1 MKKFLLS
8 VILFL
13 GLAVHVNAGQVV
25 TISSEAANIIN
36 SLKSSDFVAAN
47 TGDPVGKT
55 YLLKFNAKTVD
66 FGDLYKTSVEEFVD
80 SELKFPKNPVSGSFI
95 QVRSTRANKLKKGVC
110 ISFIIAITK
119 PNIWSKD
126 ILFDENNEGIRL
138 FPDAKIKA
146 GTIIFSPLEKDK
158 KGNIIEKGHIAILL
172 KVTKD
177 FIWVMDQNS
186 YIKLL
191 DSRHEGI
198 IEIHKIMFKSKVNKS
213 SSDEY
218 YDAKNAYNYHVLE
231 IWYVICFNT
240 EEAFASSKLFK

>member
-95 QVRSTRANKLKKGVC
+95 QVNSNQRFPLGKNYDGICKSFAIVVAKQDLMQKLKYK
-110 ISFIIAITK
+110 T
-119 PNIWSKD
+119 
-126 ILFDENNEGIRL
+126 EGTRL
-138 FPDAKIKA
+138 FPNAKIRA
-146 GTIIFSPLEKDK
+146 GTIIFSHTKKDSN
-158 KGNIIEKGHIAILL
+158 GNVLYKGHIAILL
-172 KVTKD
+172 KVSKNY
-177 FIWVMDQNS
+177 IWVIDQNF
-186 YIKLL
+186 YVKVDG
-191 DSRHEGI
+191 DSVARGVV
-198 IEIHKIMFKSKVNKS
+198 EIHKIMFGSEVDESNP
-213 SSDEY
+213 DEY
-218 YDAKNAYNYHVLE
+218 YDNKNAYNYHVLE
-231 IWYVICFNT
+231 IWYIVCIIIGSN
-240 EEAFASSKLFK
+240 SSLILLN